1 MSDLYLVDVSV
12 SALVYEQLGLNF
24 CSPFAGSRIVRVG
37 SYGGMTGSD
46 GREREGPI

>member
-24 CSPFAGSRIVRVG
+24 CSPFAGSRIVRVDSPAG
-37 SYGGMTGSD
+37 LTVSD
-46 GREREGPI
+46 ACEGAGTT